1 MPRVQSRRSFLL
13 GLASIIGLSASR
25 PTRVFAAGSNSSV
38 AFTSDLAQDYA
49 LSLLPIVDGSANLE
63 IEQIVPVC
71 QQIGLICGYEISVT
85 REGSPYGYLILDAS
99 YPGLLKEITLGDTI
113 LPISASLSNA
123 ISTYSGQQA
132 TNPTVL
138 ISYNDIEYG
147 TLVPGTRDCVTNYN
161 NIRSVPIVT
170 EKGIAPQSNNPTSW
184 DAVIINEDDLML
196 HFQIDDLNG
205 IPFRG
210 VSESLV
216 EARTNKYACV
226 VSALYAVSM
235 HYGLTSSNANQL
247 IPIIIKKYGTSL
259 AQQRIRPMIRASST
273 EARSSQMELFRLK
286 VLPLKR
292 VEHLILNFSVISLN
306 SLSTEQLS
314 IKGISACIICGS
326 TAETVKDPSSYQVI
340 QSR

>member
-13 GLASIIGLSASR
+13 GLASIIGLSASH
-25 PTRVFAAGSNSSV
+25 PTRVFAADSNSSV

-99 YPGLLKEITLGDTI
+99 YLGLLKEITLGDTI

-123 ISTYSGQQA
+123 ISTYSDQQA

-216 EARTNKYACV
+216 EARTNKYACAFLPCTLYQCIT
-226 VSALYAVSM
+226 VSPVQTLII
-235 HYGLTSSNANQL
+235 L

-292 VEHLILNFSVISLN
+292 AEHLILNFSVISLN

-314 IKGISACIICGS
+314 IKGISACIICGL

>member
-25 PTRVFAAGSNSSV
+25 PTRVFAADSNSSV

-226 VSALYAVSM
+226 VSAL
-235 HYGLTSSNANQL
+235 
-247 IPIIIKKYGTSL
+247 
-259 AQQRIRPMIRASST
+259 
-273 EARSSQMELFRLK
+273 
-286 VLPLKR
+286 
-292 VEHLILNFSVISLN
+292 
-306 SLSTEQLS
+306 
-314 IKGISACIICGS
+314 
-326 TAETVKDPSSYQVI
+326 
-340 QSR
+340 

>member
-13 GLASIIGLSASR
+13 GLASIIGLSTSR
-25 PTRVFAAGSNSSV
+25 PTRVFAADSNSSV

-85 REGSPYGYLILDAS
+85 REGSPYGYLVLDAS

-170 EKGIAPQSNNPTSW
+170 EKGITPQSNNPTSW
-184 DAVIINEDDLML
+184 NAVIINEDDLML

-216 EARTNKYACV
+216 EARTNKVCMRRFCLV
-226 VSALYAVSM
+226 RCINAL
-235 HYGLTSSNANQL
+235 
-247 IPIIIKKYGTSL
+247 
-259 AQQRIRPMIRASST
+259 
-273 EARSSQMELFRLK
+273 RSHQF
-286 VLPLKR
+286 KR
-292 VEHLILNFSVISLN
+292 
-306 SLSTEQLS
+306 
-314 IKGISACIICGS
+314 
-326 TAETVKDPSSYQVI
+326 
-340 QSR
+340 

>member
-1 MPRVQSRRSFLL
+1 M
-13 GLASIIGLSASR
+13 
-25 PTRVFAAGSNSSV
+25 
-38 AFTSDLAQDYA
+38 
-49 LSLLPIVDGSANLE
+49 
-63 IEQIVPVC
+63 
-71 QQIGLICGYEISVT
+71 
-85 REGSPYGYLILDAS
+85 
-99 YPGLLKEITLGDTI
+99 
-113 LPISASLSNA
+113 
-123 ISTYSGQQA
+123 
-132 TNPTVL
+132 
-138 ISYNDIEYG
+138 
-147 TLVPGTRDCVTNYN
+147 PGTRDCVTNYN

-235 HYGLTSSNANQL
+235 HYGLTSSNANQFNPDYYKE
-247 IPIIIKKYGTSL
+247 IWNVTGTTTYKTND
-259 AQQRIRPMIRASST
+259 QASST
-273 EARSSQMELFRLK
+273 EGARSSQMELFRLK

>member
-1 MPRVQSRRSFLL
+1 M
-13 GLASIIGLSASR
+13 
-25 PTRVFAAGSNSSV
+25 
-38 AFTSDLAQDYA
+38 
-49 LSLLPIVDGSANLE
+49 
-63 IEQIVPVC
+63 
-71 QQIGLICGYEISVT
+71 
-85 REGSPYGYLILDAS
+85 
-99 YPGLLKEITLGDTI
+99 
-113 LPISASLSNA
+113 
-123 ISTYSGQQA
+123 
-132 TNPTVL
+132 
-138 ISYNDIEYG
+138 
-147 TLVPGTRDCVTNYN
+147 PGTRDCVTNYN

-235 HYGLTSSNANQL
+235 HYGLTSSNANQFNPDYYKEIWNVTGTTTYKTNDQGVEYGSTI
-247 IPIIIKKYGTSL
+247 IPDGIVPFKSL
-259 AQQRIRPMIRASST
+259 AAQ
-273 EARSSQMELFRLK
+273 K
-286 VLPLKR
+286 

>member
-1 MPRVQSRRSFLL
+1 MPPIGRRHYAQS
-13 GLASIIGLSASR
+13 SITSLVSSR
-25 PTRVFAAGSNSSV
+25 PSLDHWLIRVTPNKSIRCRLKLIRRFYIRPSTRLRAFPV
-38 AFTSDLAQDYA
+38 AHRRRIRELRDR
-49 LSLLPIVDGSANLE
+49 ANRSRM
-63 IEQIVPVC
+63 

-205 IPFRG
+205 IPVPR
-210 VSESLV
+210 SL
-216 EARTNKYACV
+216 
-226 VSALYAVSM
+226 
-235 HYGLTSSNANQL
+235 G
-247 IPIIIKKYGTSL
+247 IIS
-259 AQQRIRPMIRASST
+259 
-273 EARSSQMELFRLK
+273 
-286 VLPLKR
+286 
-292 VEHLILNFSVISLN
+292 
-306 SLSTEQLS
+306 
-314 IKGISACIICGS
+314 
-326 TAETVKDPSSYQVI
+326 
-340 QSR
+340 